1 MKMPPMPGCSR
12 GGPCLSSS
20 LIASSGD
27 ESAKKQNWVIWQ
39 RVSGHIRV
47 QPCGKRKQMQ
57 SQSADDELACK
68 NEVGGERG
76 ITNYI
81 LIEVAAAVEAAEAMT
96 NSQNWRR
103 TPIRTRSTH
112 NAHTEDVSVVPPSP
126 PRGMLRILSRQQ
138 HRSLFNVKSGRS
150 LLL

>member
-1 MKMPPMPGCSR
+1 MDRGLTVVDEDAANDGVQPGR
-12 GGPCLSSS
+12 AGPCLSSS

-68 NEVGGERG
+68 DGVEGG
-76 ITNYI
+76 
-81 LIEVAAAVEAAEAMT
+81 A
-96 NSQNWRR
+96 
-103 TPIRTRSTH
+103 
-112 NAHTEDVSVVPPSP
+112 
-126 PRGMLRILSRQQ
+126 
-138 HRSLFNVKSGRS
+138 
-150 LLL
+150 